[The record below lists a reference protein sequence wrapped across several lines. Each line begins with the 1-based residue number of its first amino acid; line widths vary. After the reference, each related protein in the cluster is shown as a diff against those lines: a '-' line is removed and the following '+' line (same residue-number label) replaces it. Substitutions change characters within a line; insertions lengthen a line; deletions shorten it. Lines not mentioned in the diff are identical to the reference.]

1 MALIQI
7 VENKKKSLGIYVHIP
22 FCRSKCEYCDFYSIP
37 GARSR
42 DLMDRYLDAVILHIR
57 EAAQGAAGYEV
68 DTVYFGG
75 GTPSFFGA
83 GGLAKIFAEIDRRFD
98 VSRDAEV
105 SLEANP
111 DSVTLPMLTRL
122 RRAGFNRISIGV
134 QSDDDAQADM
144 YFYAVET
151 LEQFGYHQYEIS
163 NFAHDGFICRHN
175 MKYWVGDEYLGFGPC
190 AASDFAGRRFTIKPD
205 LEGYIKGVMD
215 KGQILSESEL
225 VPLRERAGE
234 YLMLRLRTVDGI
246 EKGEYTR
253 SFLLPFEPIEEILL
267 RLQTQEYAAFT
278 SGRWHLTPKG
288 FMLSNTIL
296 VELLEAQQKSKPL
309 AQRR

>member
-22 FCRSKCEYCDFYSIP
+22 FCRSKCEYCDFYSVP

-122 RRAGFNRISIGV
+122 RLPVGMRA
-134 QSDDDAQADM
+134 AQRLELRVVVRLHADGD
-144 YFYAVET
+144 AVE
-151 LEQFGYHQYEIS
+151 
-163 NFAHDGFICRHN
+163 AR
-175 MKYWVGDEYLGFGPC
+175 
-190 AASDFAGRRFTIKPD
+190 AARG
-205 LEGYIKGVMD
+205 L
-215 KGQILSESEL
+215 
-225 VPLRERAGE
+225 
-234 YLMLRLRTVDGI
+234 
-246 EKGEYTR
+246 
-253 SFLLPFEPIEEILL
+253 
-267 RLQTQEYAAFT
+267 
-278 SGRWHLTPKG
+278 
-288 FMLSNTIL
+288 
-296 VELLEAQQKSKPL
+296 
-309 AQRR
+309 

>member
-1 MALIQI
+1 MALIPI

-111 DSVTLPMLTRL
+111 DSVTLPMLHAAAPRGL
-122 RRAGFNRISIGV
+122 QPHLHRRAVGRRRP
-134 QSDDDAQADM
+134 AQ
-144 YFYAVET
+144 
-151 LEQFGYHQYEIS
+151 
-163 NFAHDGFICRHN
+163 
-175 MKYWVGDEYLGFGPC
+175 GPRPP
-190 AASDFAGRRFTIKPD
+190 AQLPAGAAGR
-205 LEGYIKGVMD
+205 
-215 KGQILSESEL
+215 
-225 VPLRERAGE
+225 
-234 YLMLRLRTVDGI
+234 
-246 EKGEYTR
+246 
-253 SFLLPFEPIEEILL
+253 
-267 RLQTQEYAAFT
+267 
-278 SGRWHLTPKG
+278 
-288 FMLSNTIL
+288 
-296 VELLEAQQKSKPL
+296 L
-309 AQRR
+309 ALASRGL